1 MFPRAICWTV
11 LASIVL
17 VINTGSAHASD
28 EIGLS
33 LDGRTWTSDLRRP
46 LFEPAMRW
54 VPGDSETRSL
64 WVRNQGPTGAS
75 MRLAVRSTDLD
86 TLLERDDILISA
98 RVRGGRW
105 VPLNDGG
112 AGSPLTEGALAQGD
126 RLRLDVRVAFVAA
139 ATNRSEVD
147 KLPLDFVVR
156 LTQDRPGG
164 GGGGEGNSDGWG
176 SGDLP
181 ATGAAVEPWLLWLA
195 AGLIGSGLALLV
207 ARRREEENTHG

>member
-1 MFPRAICWTV
+1 MFHRAICWTV
-11 LASIVL
+11 LASVVL
-17 VINTGSAHASD
+17 VINTGSAHAVD

-33 LDGRTWTSDLRRP
+33 LDGRTWTSELRRP
-46 LFEPAMRW
+46 LFEPGMRW

-75 MRLAVRSTDLD
+75 MRLAVRSADLD
-86 TLLERDDILISA
+86 GLLERDDILISA
-98 RVRGGRW
+98 RVRGGSW
-105 VPLNDGG
+105 IPLNSGG
-112 AGSPLTEGALAQGD
+112 AGRTLTEGALAQGD

-139 ATNRSEVD
+139 ATNGSEVD

-156 LTQDRPGG
+156 LTQDGHGSVGGVEGGSDPG
-164 GGGGEGNSDGWG
+164 G

-207 ARRREEENTHG
+207 ARRREEEKTRG

>member
-1 MFPRAICWTV
+1 MFPRAMCWTV

-17 VINTGSAHASD
+17 AINTGSAHASD

-33 LDGRTWTSDLRRP
+33 LDGRTWTSELRRP

-86 TLLERDDILISA
+86 GLLERDDILISA
-98 RVRGGRW
+98 RVRGGSW
-105 VPLNDGG
+105 VPLHDGG
-112 AGSPLTEGALAQGD
+112 AGRTLTEGALAQGD

-139 ATNRSEVD
+139 ATNGSEVD

-156 LTQDRPGG
+156 LTQARP
-164 GGGGEGNSDGWG
+164 GGGEGNSDGGG

-207 ARRREEENTHG
+207 ARRREEEETHG